1 MAQPELCESC
11 GVPLLVGTVFEWDE
25 KGLISIPH
33 NPRGRMVFYEST
45 YIDSIFRGIGEIIG
59 VSIEHI
65 AIERKRRD
73 TRKFMERIFPEQVK
87 RLEEIFSGER
97 LINISDLSKSQRE
110 DVLEVGNM
118 VNSQATT
125 IGMVYGYGNISF
137 SELWEFWDTFPWRTQ
152 IIRNPYSITFFA
164 ADMLATIEAFEQQD
178 MRVRY
183 EEVAEETYLLSVR
196 AGSHPIGLK
205 DRLKQKRYEL
215 KPGDITYERCPQ
227 CNTPSAIGRCN
238 WNMHE
243 GTIIDTETGRRMAIF
258 DPSAIDL
265 VFEDLGNELGESIT
279 EVIVEA
285 QRRYATESMQADNW
299 KRSGYD
305 FKSWAALS
313 GLGNITS
320 FKADQEKVSMTL
332 ENSCMPLAMV
342 GMAQALYELA
352 WGAAASKREWR
363 RSDDGDLEIEITI
376 Q

>member
-1 MAQPELCESC
+1 MDQPELCESC
-11 GVPLLVGTVFEWDE
+11 GVPLLVGTIFEWNE
-25 KGLISIPH
+25 AGLISLPD
-33 NPRGRMVFYEST
+33 NPRGRMVFYESA

-65 AIERKRRD
+65 AMERKRRD
-73 TRKFMERIFPEQVK
+73 TRKFMERIFPEQVE
-87 RLEEIFSGER
+87 RLQEVFGGER
-97 LINISDLSKSQRE
+97 LINFSDLNKSQRK

-125 IGMVYGYGNISF
+125 IGMVYGYGKISF

-215 KPGDITYERCPQ
+215 KPGDITHERCPQ
-227 CNTPSAIGRCN
+227 CNTPSGIGRCN
-238 WNMHE
+238 WNLHE
-243 GTIIDTETGRRMAIF
+243 GTIVDTETGRRMAIF
-258 DPSAIDL
+258 DPAAIDI
-265 VFEDLGNELGESIT
+265 VFEDLENELGASIT
-279 EVIVEA
+279 EVIIEA
-285 QRRYATESMQADNW
+285 QRRFCKANMDAENW

-305 FKSWAALS
+305 FKSWAALR

-320 FKADQEKVSMTL
+320 FKADEERLAVTT
-332 ENSCMPLAMV
+332 ENPCMHLAQV
-342 GMAQALYELA
+342 GMAKALYELTWDA
-352 WGAAASKREWR
+352 EASQHEWS
-363 RSDDGDLEIEITI
+363 RSDDGDLNIEVRL
-376 Q
+376 